1 MYKLVIYDDEGKTT
15 IVPLIRDEVSIG
27 RKEGN
32 TIRLTDRNV
41 SRRHAQL
48 NRKGEDTFE
57 LTDLGSRNGTKV
69 NGEPVGKE
77 PRLVKPGDQVAI
89 GDYNL
94 SVRTD
99 VSAGIPMGRQM
110 DPGESAGMGKVTPH
124 ARLVMLSDPE
134 PGREF
139 DLTVNLYVVGR
150 SEEANMRIEDASI
163 SRAHAR
169 LDGDEGQWTIS
180 DLDSINGIFVN
191 GMRKDDYL
199 LKSGDVIELGTV
211 RLRFVAPGEPY
222 EYQAGDEPPV
232 QKKSGAGRNKLLIGL
247 GALAGAAVIAIA
259 LSVWLGGGT
268 DAAGVDGGVE
278 EIPDELSFAELIER
292 GKDKMQTEEWAGA
305 ARFFAQ
311 ALRLRPDAQAVK
323 DLKRTAVAE
332 LESQSALVAA
342 LAAGESKNWREA
354 VENLERI
361 PRSSYYFDA
370 QQLSAMSKKLCEEL
384 LVKAR
389 FVARSGDPVE
399 ARKVLDEIDDIP
411 EPPGDCSEEA
421 TALREKLDRRG
432 GQPGG
437 GGGAASRGRPANLAT
452 NPFETN
458 PYDGED
464 KPDNPYASDEAGS
477 GGGGSQA
484 AGGQVLDREKPPGAS
499 GGGSAITWNPLDE
512 ARKALER
519 GDTAAAID
527 ILEKGGN
534 GRAVLALLAKLYL
547 RQGNRAGF
555 ERTARKFVRL
565 YPDDPRSEGFKK
577 KLGM

>member
-15 IVPLIRDEVSIG
+15 VVPLIRDEVSIG

-48 NRKGEDTFE
+48 DRKDEDTFE

-110 DPGESAGMGKVTPH
+110 DPGENAGVGKVTPH
-124 ARLVMLSDPE
+124 ARLVMLGDPE

-150 SEEANMRIEDASI
+150 SEEANMKIDDASI

-199 LKSGDVIELGTV
+199 LKSGDVIEMGTV
-211 RLRFVAPGEPY
+211 KLRFVAPGEPY
-222 EYQAGDEPPV
+222 EYLTGDEPPA
-232 QKKSGAGRNKLLIGL
+232 QKKSGTGRSKLLIGL

-259 LSVWLGGGT
+259 LAVWLGGGA
-268 DAAGVDGGVE
+268 DAGGADGGVE
-278 EIPDELSFAELIER
+278 KIPGELSFDELVER
-292 GKDKMQTEEWAGA
+292 GKDKMQSEEWAGA

-311 ALRLRPDAQAVK
+311 ALRLRSDAQAIK

-332 LESQSALVAA
+332 MESQSALVAA
-342 LAAGESKNWREA
+342 LAAGENKNWREA
-354 VENLERI
+354 LENLERI
-361 PRSSYYFDA
+361 PRSSHYFDA
-370 QQLSAMSKKLCEEL
+370 EQLSAMSKKLCEEL
-384 LVKAR
+384 LVRAR
-389 FVARSGDPVE
+389 FVASSGDPDE
-399 ARKVLDEIDDIP
+399 ARKVLDEIAGLP
-411 EPPGDCSEEA
+411 EPPDDCIGEA

-432 GQPGG
+432 GQLLG
-437 GGGAASRGRPANLAT
+437 GGGAAPKGRRGNLAD
-452 NPFETN
+452 NPFEGN
-458 PYDGED
+458 PYDDEN
-464 KPDNPYASDEAGS
+464 KPANPYAANETGS

-484 AGGQVLDREKPPGAS
+484 AGGQMLDEEKPPGAS

-534 GRAVLALLAKLYL
+534 GRAVLALLAKLHL
-547 RQGNRAGF
+547 RRGNRAGF
-555 ERTARKFVRL
+555 ERAARKFVRL
-565 YPDDPRSEGFKK
+565 YPDDPRSEGFKQ